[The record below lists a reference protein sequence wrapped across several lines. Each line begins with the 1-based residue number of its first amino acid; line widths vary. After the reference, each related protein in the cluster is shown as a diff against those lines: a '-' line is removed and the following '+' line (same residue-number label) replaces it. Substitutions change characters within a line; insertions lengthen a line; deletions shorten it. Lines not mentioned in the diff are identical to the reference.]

1 MMDLLLE
8 TACEWWCLRL
18 EAFIGLRSYG
28 EAFGPERQISMYNQ
42 FFHFVTAVGR
52 RRKSKNRKPFFANL
66 DLSAV
71 CAGLYAV
78 YKNLM
83 TRIRMYQ
90 AEK

>member
-1 MMDLLLE
+1 
-8 TACEWWCLRL
+8 
-18 EAFIGLRSYG
+18 
-28 EAFGPERQISMYNQ
+28 MYNQ

-52 RRKSKNRKPFFANL
+52 RRKSKNRKPLFANL
-66 DLSAV
+66 DLNAV